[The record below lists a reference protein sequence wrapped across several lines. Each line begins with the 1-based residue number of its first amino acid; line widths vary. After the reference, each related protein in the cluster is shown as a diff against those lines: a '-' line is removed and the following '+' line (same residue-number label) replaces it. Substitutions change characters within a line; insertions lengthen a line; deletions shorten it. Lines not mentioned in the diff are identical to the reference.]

1 MKKNQYTAVSI
12 YSVMDF
18 LYNSIE
24 TCEKNVIYEITVFF
38 NLITKLYIIM
48 NKPMLQL
55 RIDKGSQGGV
65 LH

>member
-1 MKKNQYTAVSI
+1 
-12 YSVMDF
+12 MDF

-48 NKPMLQL
+48 NEQMLQL
-55 RIDKGSQGGV
+55 IDININA
-65 LH
+65 HEFYI